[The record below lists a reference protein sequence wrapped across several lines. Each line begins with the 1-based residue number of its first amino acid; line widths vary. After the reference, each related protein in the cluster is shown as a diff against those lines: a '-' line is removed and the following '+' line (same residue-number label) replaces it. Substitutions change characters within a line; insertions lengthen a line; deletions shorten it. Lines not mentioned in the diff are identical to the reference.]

1 MSDYSLLNDPE
12 MAEIFEGFVVETAE
26 ILEKLDLELV
36 ELESH
41 PDDVELLNEIFRAF
55 HTIKGT
61 SGFLGLVKLQQ
72 VTHKGEDL
80 LNKLRKGEVQLNDD
94 IMDAILLSYDTIKD
108 LVEVISETKTEDFD
122 TEPTLAKLD
131 EVLSNLNGAGNSAV
145 TADSAPA
152 EEEKVAEEETETPQK
167 PEEDAEEGKESV
179 VSEKAE
185 VSEAEVSK
193 ELVEEP
199 EGDYSLLHDESMAE
213 IFEGFVVET
222 NEILEKLDLDL
233 VELEDRPDD
242 EELLNEIFRSF
253 HTIKGTSGFLGLV
266 KLQKVTHN
274 CEDLLNKLRK
284 GEIQLNEE
292 IMDSILLAYDTI
304 KGLVEV
310 ISNEKAENF
319 PVAETLTKLTNL
331 IAYLNGHKQEKKPA
345 EPKHEDSE
353 EKSPAE
359 ETAQAPEVKKEVK
372 KAPEKKPQVN
382 KAQAVKPKAQNETIR
397 VEVERLDELL
407 NIVQELVLGR
417 NRLLQI
423 NNVVSQEREGT
434 RLSSDLSEATQQ
446 IDLMT
451 TELQLAVMKTRM
463 VKIGKVFNRFRRMIR
478 DLSKDMNK
486 KVDLQIYGEDTELDK
501 TLIEEIYDPLV
512 HMVRNS
518 VDHGLEFP
526 EEREKVGKNPVGTV
540 ILSATQE
547 GNNIIITIE
556 DDGHGIDPEV
566 IKRKAIEKNI
576 ITEEKAKELSRTD
589 ILNLIFAPGFST
601 AQKVSNVSGRGV
613 GMDVVKTNVTK
624 LRGIIDIET
633 EVGKGSKFIIKLPI
647 TLAIIQGLL
656 VQIGNETVVIPLNTV
671 IEVVRVSKE
680 EIYSLNM
687 HDVIKLR
694 DEVIPLLDLGE
705 SLFENPEKEM
715 KDWQYIVVVGIAERR
730 FGLKVDRMLGQEEI
744 VIKSMGKYLGNIPG
758 IAGSTIMGDGSVV
771 IIADIAE
778 IVNIEE
784 KKENAKN

>member
-36 ELESH
+36 ELETH

-61 SGFLGLVKLQQ
+61 SGFLGLVKLQK
-72 VTHKGEDL
+72 VTHNCEDL

-108 LVEVISETKTEDFD
+108 LVEVISETKTEEFD
-122 TEPTLAKLD
+122 TTPTLSKLE
-131 EVLSNLNGAGNSAV
+131 EVLSNLNGAGSVSTKQNKSEEEAASESTTSETAEDTPNEDAESAEE
-145 TADSAPA
+145 APLS
-152 EEEKVAEEETETPQK
+152 EEEKEQPTAEQI
-167 PEEDAEEGKESV
+167 
-179 VSEKAE
+179 
-185 VSEAEVSK
+185 
-193 ELVEEP
+193 EEP

-233 VELEDRPDD
+233 VELENRPED
-242 EELLNEIFRSF
+242 EDLLNEIFRSF

-284 GEIQLNEE
+284 GEIKLNEE

-319 PVAETLTKLTNL
+319 PVAETLTQLTNL
-331 IAYLNGHKQEKKPA
+331 IASLNGEKKQTEKPENIEKKQTEEVAQTEAPSVSETKA
-345 EPKHEDSE
+345 EN
-353 EKSPAE
+353 
-359 ETAQAPEVKKEVK
+359 KKV
-372 KAPEKKPQVN
+372 PEKKPQI
-382 KAQAVKPKAQNETIR
+382 KKPQAAKPKAQNETIR

-478 DLSKDMNK
+478 DLSKDMKK

-526 EEREKVGKNPVGTV
+526 DEREKAGKNPVGTV
-540 ILSATQE
+540 ILSAKQE

-556 DDGHGIDPEV
+556 DDGKGIDPDV

-576 ITEEKAKELSRTD
+576 ISEEKSKELTRTD

-601 AQKVSNVSGRGV
+601 AQVVSNVSGRGV

-656 VQIGNETVVIPLNTV
+656 VQIGVETVVIPLNTV

-694 DEVIPLLDLGE
+694 DAVIPLLDLGE
-705 SLFENPEKEM
+705 SLFDNPEKEQ
-715 KDWQYIVVVGIAERR
+715 KDWQYIVVVGIAEKR
-730 FGLKVDRMLGQEEI
+730 FGLKVDKMLGQEEI
-744 VIKSMGKYLGNIPG
+744 VIKSMGKYLGNIHG

-778 IVNIEE
+778 IVNLEE